1 MNDFSTK
8 ATSHSEA
15 YIVENGDILCD
26 LNKTILNSSQRKI
39 SNIRFEKVV
48 IQNNDGT
55 LSIVLRSFFSLK
67 INIFTKNRIRLLA
80 RNVPTFSRMHHDVF
94 GPSFSLES

>member
-39 SNIRFEKVV
+39 SNIRFIKVV
-48 IQNNDGT
+48 IQNNDGKGV
-55 LSIVLRSFFSLK
+55 LSVPFSLL
-67 INIFTKNRIRLLA
+67 FYDRFFL
-80 RNVPTFSRMHHDVF
+80 
-94 GPSFSLES
+94 